1 MSKTIIISNRLPI
14 NLEIDNNTII
24 SKPSVGGLATG
35 MKSVH
40 QSGDS
45 IWIGWSGITDE
56 NLDEHSENLVKN
68 ELKKH
73 KCVPVNLSE
82 KEVNEYYF
90 GFSNRTIWPLFHYF
104 TEYTEYKH
112 KNYKTYKAV
121 NKKFAQ
127 TVIDN
132 LNDDDTVWIH
142 DYQLF
147 FLPQLIKEQKP
158 NVSIGFFLHIPF
170 PSYEVFRIL
179 PWRKQILKGLL
190 GADLIGFHTYDYERH
205 FLSSVQRILGFEIEF
220 NTVVNGQQIT
230 TVDTFPMGID
240 YEKFSQ
246 AALNNS
252 KQNKA
257 ENSDVQNE
265 IYKHLDADKGAKL
278 ILSIDRLD
286 YTKGIANRLRAFEFF
301 LDNYPQYHQKV
312 RLVLLAVPSRA
323 NVPQYQKLK
332 NEIDQLVGRING
344 KFAEVS
350 WTPIWYFYR
359 SMPFENLIDLYTSSD
374 VALITPVRDGMNLVA
389 KEYVATRTDKTG
401 VLILSEMAGAAAEM
415 GEAILIN
422 PNNFEEIASSLH
434 QALSMP
440 VEEQISRNETLQKRL
455 KRYNVNKWANS
466 FFEALN
472 TIKEDKSSHSA
483 KYLNQDNRN
492 QLVTDFTKAKNR
504 ILFLDY
510 DGTLAP
516 FVKIPSQAKPTPI
529 LKERLEK
536 LSSLPNTKVV
546 LITGRDKDT
555 FNTWFGESSQ
565 TLITEHGAWLKEV
578 NQDWELLEPLS
589 NEWFSFIEPILE
601 SFTDRTP
608 GSIIETKKYSLAW
621 HFRNVDPEL
630 GNKRANDLKVTLQ
643 QLIANHN
650 LEILEGDKV
659 LEIKTSGVN
668 KGKSACKMLINQE
681 YDFILSMGDDWTDE
695 YMFKELPQEGYSIKV
710 GLKPT
715 VANYYVTGCDEV
727 ENLLKTL
734 ID

>member
-220 NTVVNGQQIT
+220 NTVVNGKQIT

>member
-492 QLVTDFTKAKNR
+492 QLITDFTKAKNR